1 MADKKQVQFLMKILD
16 LLAQRKRS
24 ENFCWM

>member
-1 MADKKQVQFLMKILD
+1 MADKKQVQFFVKILD
-16 LLAQRKRS
+16 LLEKRKRS